1 MIQIIQIDPRQLKAI
16 ALLAPKTDQRYWLN
30 GVFVE
35 ATSTETRLVAMD
47 GKRMGVFLAAKANRL
62 AGAIQASAILPHDAL
77 DFVRP
82 SRGRFAQLELRID
95 PAVPRWA
102 ELSHGGTSFQFLT
115 VDGGYPIYRRALG
128 PHRGSGETGQYD
140 PRHVHDFYRV
150 LEAMEGKLPPDR
162 NGVYLHHNGNDNTRV
177 SINRREDFVG
187 TVRPQALE
195 GPAHLFWAD
204 APAPAARVG
213 RAEALTQ
220 RDLNTNT

>member
-1 MIQIIQIDPRQLKAI
+1 VIQIIQIDPRQLKAI

-47 GKRMGVFLAAKANRL
+47 GKRMGVFLAAKANQL

-102 ELSHGGTSFQFLT
+102 ELTHGGTSFQFLT

-128 PHRGSGETGQYD
+128 PHRGSGEAGQYD
-140 PRHVHDFYRV
+140 PRHLHDFHRV

-162 NGVYLHHNGNDNTRV
+162 NGVYLHHNGNENTRV
-177 SINRREDFVG
+177 SINGREDFVG
-187 TVRPQALE
+187 TVRPRALE
-195 GPAHLFWAD
+195 GPAHLPWAD
-204 APAPAARVG
+204 SPSFV
-213 RAEALTQ
+213 
-220 RDLNTNT
+220 